1 VVSLFSTSY
10 GEDLIVRQLRTLS
23 VVLVSFALIMGACS
37 SSKKGATTTTAQS
50 SLKGGITVLAGSSLT
65 KGFTALGGEF
75 EAAHPGTKITFGFG
89 SSSDLE
95 NQIEQGAPA
104 DVFAS
109 ADQKNMDKL
118 VSANAN
124 GGAPVDFAKNKLE
137 IAVEKGNPRHIATLA
152 DLSKSGVVVVLCDP
166 SVPCG
171 KFADQVLANAKVTF
185 TPKSRE
191 ASVKATLSKV
201 ELGEADVAIV
211 YVSDVASSGKVD
223 GVQIPD
229 DVNVVTTLPIVTL
242 KDSKNIALAKAWVAF
257 VVAHE
262 NELTATYGF
271 LPL

>member
-1 VVSLFSTSY
+1 
-10 GEDLIVRQLRTLS
+10 VRKLRTLC
-23 VVLVSFALIMGACS
+23 VVLVACGLVASACGSDKMGTTATTLAPGS
-37 SSKKGATTTTAQS
+37 GATAS
-50 SLKGGITVLAGSSLT
+50 SEPKLQGGITVLAASSLT
-65 KGFTALGGEF
+65 KGFTALGAEF

-95 NQIEQGAPA
+95 TQIEQGAPA

-118 VSANAN
+118 VAAKANA
-124 GGAPVDFAKNKLE
+124 GDPVDFVKNKLE
-137 IAVEKGNPRHIATLA
+137 IAVEKGNPKQIATLA
-152 DLSKSGVVVVLCDP
+152 DLNKSGLVVVLCDP

-171 KFADQVLANAKVTF
+171 KFADEVLANASVTV

-201 ELGEADVAIV
+201 ELGEADAAIV

-242 KDSKNIALAKAWVAF
+242 KDAKNSAVAQAWVDF
-257 VVAHE
+257 VAAHAT
-262 NELTATYGF
+262 ELVDTYGF